1 MDKVEYILT
10 HYKDL
15 KSDLEMLKYRLD
27 HFKPVTENEVI
38 SSLVFERSDEPRV
51 KCTPTNQRSEMVAL
65 NFRDKMIQE
74 DEERLSD
81 LSQRYIRLANDLD
94 NFDMALRFLKGEL
107 YDFAQLMLEPEC
119 SWDRLMSEFH
129 ISRSTVRNWR
139 RKVLDHVREVYL
151 KMGFS
156 LEK

>member
-1 MDKVEYILT
+1 
-10 HYKDL
+10 
-15 KSDLEMLKYRLD
+15 S
-27 HFKPVTENEVI
+27 
-38 SSLVFERSDEPRV
+38 
-51 KCTPTNQRSEMVAL
+51 TPSNQRSEMIAL
-65 NFRDKMIQE
+65 NFREKMIQE
-74 DEERLSD
+74 NEEQLAD

-94 NFDMALRFLKGEL
+94 NFEMALKFLKGDL
-107 YDFAQLMLEPEC
+107 YDFAQSMLKTD
-119 SWDRLMSEFH
+119 SNWDRLMREFH